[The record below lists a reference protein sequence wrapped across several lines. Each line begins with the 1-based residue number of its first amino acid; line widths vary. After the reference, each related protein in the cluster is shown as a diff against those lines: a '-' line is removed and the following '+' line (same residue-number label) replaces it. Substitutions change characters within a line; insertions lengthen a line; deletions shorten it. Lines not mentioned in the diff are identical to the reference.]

1 MAKKVFNM
9 QGGRHSAA
17 ALSAFINAM
26 FRSSVANGLDIQPTG
41 SAGLNVLAKVGNG
54 NIDTGG
60 GFGRLI

>member
-26 FRSSVANGLDIQPTG
+26 YGSSVANGLNVLVTG
-41 SAGLNVLAKVGNG
+41 SASLS
-54 NIDTGG
+54 
-60 GFGRLI
+60 